1 MRFGEQK
8 VSGLKTSKRIFR
20 VMKRTL
26 ALLTAISILIGSTAG
41 LVGSGNSGDMS
52 ITAASSSSTSVAT
65 DGNGTSYRV
74 DITQVNQSA
83 TLTNESV
90 SMTNRTENSVS
101 FEGFIQSPTPCHT
114 LTQDVSKNQ
123 SLLEIDI
130 DLEDSGEVCTQ
141 QVVMKEYEGR
151 AEMDDLSE
159 VVVKHRGETMAVFE
173 TEESSTENNEEDET
187 QGSFRKL
194 MSWLSSLF

>member
-1 MRFGEQK
+1 
-8 VSGLKTSKRIFR
+8 
-20 VMKRTL
+20 MKRTL